1 MTKEEEKRFRRRVY
15 RDMERN
21 LDIMVCLSEI

>member
-15 RDMERN
+15 RDMEKN
-21 LDIMVCLSEI
+21 QEIMVCLSEI